1 MIDTFLI
8 IVFIVLI
15 ILSAFFSGSETAYF
29 NLKTHHDD
37 VPQKLKDLL
46 LKPRHLLVSILTGN
60 TIINVGIGSLAA
72 LITMDQVGNNT
83 NIMIKRFPYSL
94 FVLTKTCQSKV
105 CFVYCY

>member
-46 LKPRHLLVSILTGN
+46 LK
-60 TIINVGIGSLAA
+60 
-72 LITMDQVGNNT
+72 LI
-83 NIMIKRFPYSL
+83 
-94 FVLTKTCQSKV
+94 
-105 CFVYCY
+105 

>member
-83 NIMIKRFPYSL
+83 NIILIRNEF
-94 FVLTKTCQSKV
+94 
-105 CFVYCY
+105 